1 MKQLFLEKSLG
12 IVKSS
17 YPQYNNDTLSEIKYG
32 LEAFY
37 LTITKAIVIF
47 SIAALLHLLK
57 ETLFLCIC
65 FNILRFSGFGIH
77 ATKSWMCWVSS
88 SIIFLFFPY
97 LCSNIILP
105 SEVLLVTALLCEVNF
120 LLFAPADTKKR
131 PLINKRK
138 RMVWKICTVI
148 SGLVFICFILISQNA
163 LIQNTLLSAMLIE
176 SAMINPIVYKIFHL
190 PYNNYKSYIHSTKE

>member
-138 RMVWKICTVI
+138 RMAWKICTVI